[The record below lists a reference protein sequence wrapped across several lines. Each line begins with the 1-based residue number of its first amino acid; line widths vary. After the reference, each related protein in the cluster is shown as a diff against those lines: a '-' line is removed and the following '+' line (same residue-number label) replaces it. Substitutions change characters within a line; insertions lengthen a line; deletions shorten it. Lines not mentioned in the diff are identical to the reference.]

1 MSARAKLTSS
11 INKFGRTV
19 RILKDAGNI
28 TEKHLIVSGFGARA
42 EKTPFPMESSY
53 FLWSSEIRAG
63 DICQDMLTEDRTL
76 IASLDYLGVNGS
88 KDGIRVT
95 ELKCNDS
102 IILYELVPTSSLDEF
117 GKKNYN
123 PTVRLNDYAG
133 VFHNVRGD
141 SLAPIGEI
149 DKNQVI
155 IIFSGRKIGSY
166 LPKEGDRLVILSGAK
181 YQIDG
186 VDAHIYPGS
195 FKTLCSPDQRTE

>member
-11 INKFGRTV
+11 INKMGRTV
-19 RILKDAGNI
+19 HILRNAGNI

-42 EKTPFPMESSY
+42 EKTPFPLEASY
-53 FLWSSEIRAG
+53 FLWSSEVRVG
-63 DICQDMLTEDRTL
+63 DICQDMLTEDRKL

-95 ELKCNDS
+95 EIKCNDS
-102 IILYELVPTSSLDEF
+102 IVLYELVPTGVVNDF

-123 PTVRLNDYAG
+123 ATVRLNDYAC

-141 SLAPIGEI
+141 FLLPIGEI

-155 IIFSGRKIGSY
+155 IIFSGRNIGSY
-166 LPKEGDRLVILSGAK
+166 VPKEGNRLVLLNGAK